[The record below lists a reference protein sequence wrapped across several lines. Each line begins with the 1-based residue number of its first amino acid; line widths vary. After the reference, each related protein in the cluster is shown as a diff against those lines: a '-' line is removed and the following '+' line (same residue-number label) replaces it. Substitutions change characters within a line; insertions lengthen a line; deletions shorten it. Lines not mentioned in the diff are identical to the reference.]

1 MFKLM
6 AYKDEYETARL
17 YLDPQFE
24 RSVRETFGDD
34 ATFKYKLY
42 PPALRAMGL
51 KNKLSLGA
59 WFKPAL
65 YVLRAGRQLRGTPWD
80 VFGYVHVR
88 RLERTLV
95 GEFAELTARFVPTAT
110 QENIERVE
118 VLLALA
124 QQIRGYES
132 IKLDSVAEYRKK
144 IEDLDT
150 ARS

>member
-1 MFKLM
+1 M

-80 VFGYVHVR
+80 VFGYAHVR

-118 VLLALA
+118 GALTPETGHGFV
-124 QQIRGYES
+124 ITRLE
-132 IKLDSVAEYRKK
+132 LCYRLR
-144 IEDLDT
+144 ELF
-150 ARS
+150 RSRQD